1 MLAEQD
7 LQLSRLR
14 HTADDS
20 ALTNFNPNYGCD
32 GILNGN
38 VDVKSLPQ
46 VARESLRLVKA
57 LGQGAFGEVYQGL
70 YRHRDGDAVEMPVA
84 VKTLPEMST
93 GQAEADFL
101 MEAAIMAKFNHPNIV
116 HLIGVC
122 FDRHPR
128 FIVLEL
134 LAGGDLKNFL
144 REGRNKPERPSPLT
158 MKDLV
163 FCALDVAKGC
173 RYMES
178 KRFIHRDIAARNCL
192 LSSKGPGRVVKIADF
207 GMARD
212 IYRSDYYRKGGK
224 AMLPIKWMPPEA
236 FLDGIFTSK
245 TDVWSFG
252 VLLWEVFSLGLM
264 PYTGLPNR
272 DVMQLV
278 TGGGRLDAPP
288 GCPLAIYKIMKDCWN
303 PTPEERPSF
312 SNILE
317 RLTTCTQDLEVMN
330 APLPSFFRPPSNE
343 RDQTIMR
350 PPGNDDFCLQVPSSS
365 DYLIPIPGPRSA
377 VERLLSEA
385 TGVTL
390 SEAAATYTA
399 PKMTSPAIPHKNTD
413 GSWETSFMM
422 GGKNPAHLTN
432 GNDYK
437 MNEVTNNHNGIDT
450 QLISLDTP
458 SPSDPRTIKP
468 PMAFGGPIT
477 SHTIND
483 KQQDQSPITLDPA
496 ALTKQGTSYANVRM
510 MNNASPN
517 NVGGGL
523 TNGDLQEKLNGTAN
537 GGLDK
542 PSAFTIQSF
551 NDRYISNENHS
562 EISC

>member
-1 MLAEQD
+1 
-7 LQLSRLR
+7 
-14 HTADDS
+14 
-20 ALTNFNPNYGCD
+20 
-32 GILNGN
+32 
-38 VDVKSLPQ
+38 
-46 VARESLRLVKA
+46 
-57 LGQGAFGEVYQGL
+57 
-70 YRHRDGDAVEMPVA
+70 MPVA

-173 RYMES
+173 KYMES

-236 FLDGIFTSK
+236 FLDGLFTSK

-272 DVMQLV
+272 DVMHLV

-288 GCPLAIYKIMKDCWN
+288 GCPVAIHVLMTDCWS
-303 PTPEERPSF
+303 PMPEKRPPF
-312 SNILE
+312 ATLLDRLIL
-317 RLTTCTQDLEVMN
+317 CTQDLEVMN

-365 DYLIPIPGPRSA
+365 DYLIPLPGPRTA
-377 VERLLSEA
+377 VDRILSEA

-390 SEAAATYTA
+390 SESPSTYTA
-399 PKMTSPAIPHKNTD
+399 PRTTSPAIPPKHTD
-413 GSWETSFMM
+413 GSWETSFMVP
-422 GGKNPAHLTN
+422 KQISELPNNVNHVN
-432 GNDYK
+432 GCIS
-437 MNEVTNNHNGIDT
+437 NENEQNHIDKS
-450 QLISLDTP
+450 LISLDTP
-458 SPSDPRTIKP
+458 QQTPTTIKP
-468 PMAFGGPIT
+468 PISFGPPLNNHT
-477 SHTIND
+477 DHLPNNLKNSHEP
-483 KQQDQSPITLDPA
+483 SPITLDPST
-496 ALTKQGTSYANVRM
+496 LTKQGTSYANVHM
-510 MNNASPN
+510 LNSMNGPATTQTISPPH
-517 NVGGGL
+517 
-523 TNGDLQEKLNGTAN
+523 TNGNNNNNNNNNINGINGHVNDTEKCNGSVVMGTTI
-537 GGLDK
+537 DK
-542 PSAFTIQSF
+542 APPPFTIQGF
-551 NDRYISNENHS
+551 NDRRYISNENHS